1 VKTAAIT
8 LGLSLALAAALAGD
22 AAANDRSS
30 HERVKPTEI
39 KKNGEVVGLRIKLT
53 LRPVDDA
60 RPIVRIGI
68 GPNDPAK
75 YDYSTFREQA
85 SDPKKGY
92 LLHQF
97 PEIELTKAEIGQGKA
112 KQITLEVMY
121 ADAPEL
127 AKWDVTKDV
136 ELISAWGD
144 KTSSVYWHVWGM
156 QSWNAD
162 KASVFK
168 LPAAGKKVSAPRKAA
183 RRVAMLRTSVARKL
197 TARRT
202 TARKLTARRTAARKF
217 TALRTRFRG
226 R

>member
-1 VKTAAIT
+1 MKNAGLVTAIT
-8 LGLSLALAAALAGD
+8 LGLAAASAGD
-22 AAANDRSS
+22 VAASDRSS
-30 HERVKPTEI
+30 HERVKASAI
-39 KKNGEVVGLRIKLT
+39 KKDGAVVGLRLKLT
-53 LRPVDDA
+53 LRPVDAA

-68 GPNDPAK
+68 GPNDSAK

-97 PEIELTKAEIGQGKA
+97 QEIALDAKEIGQGKA
-112 KQITLEVMY
+112 KEITLEVMY
-121 ADAPEL
+121 ADAPQL
-127 AKWDVTKDV
+127 AKWDAKKPV
-136 ELISAWGD
+136 EVITAWGD

-156 QSWNAD
+156 QGWSPD

-168 LPAAGKKVSAPRKAA
+168 LPAAKKVSAPRKAA
-183 RRVAMLRTSVARKL
+183 RRVTSTLRTRATRKL
-197 TARRT
+197 TSARRT
-202 TARKLTARRTAARKF
+202 TARAMTARR

>member
-1 VKTAAIT
+1 MKNAALVTAIT
-8 LGLSLALAAALAGD
+8 LGLAAASAVD
-22 AAANDRSS
+22 VAASDRSS
-30 HERVKPTEI
+30 HERVKASAI
-39 KKNGEVVGLRIKLT
+39 KKDGAVVGLRLKLT
-53 LRPVDDA
+53 LRPVDAA

-68 GPNDPAK
+68 GPNDSAK

-97 PEIELTKAEIGQGKA
+97 QEIALDAKEIGQGKA
-112 KQITLEVMY
+112 KEITLEVMY
-121 ADAPEL
+121 ADAPQL
-127 AKWDVTKDV
+127 AKWDAKKPV
-136 ELISAWGD
+136 EVITAWGD

-156 QSWNAD
+156 QGWSPD

-168 LPAAGKKVSAPRKAA
+168 LPAAKKVSAPRKAA
-183 RRVAMLRTSVARKL
+183 RRVTSTLRTRATRKL
-197 TARRT
+197 TSARRT
-202 TARKLTARRTAARKF
+202 TARAMTARR

>member
-1 VKTAAIT
+1 MKNAALVTAIT
-8 LGLSLALAAALAGD
+8 LGLAAASAGD
-22 AAANDRSS
+22 VAASDRSS
-30 HERVKPTEI
+30 HERVKASAI
-39 KKNGEVVGLRIKLT
+39 KKDGAVVGLRLKLT
-53 LRPVDDA
+53 LRPVDAA

-68 GPNDPAK
+68 GPNDSAK

-97 PEIELTKAEIGQGKA
+97 QEIALDAKEIGQGKA
-112 KQITLEVMY
+112 KEITLEVMY
-121 ADAPEL
+121 ADAPQL
-127 AKWDVTKDV
+127 AKWDAKKPV
-136 ELISAWGD
+136 EVITAWGD

-156 QSWNAD
+156 QGWSPD

-168 LPAAGKKVSAPRKAA
+168 LPAAKKVSAPRKAA
-183 RRVAMLRTSVARKL
+183 RRVTSTLRTRATRKL
-197 TARRT
+197 TSARRT
-202 TARKLTARRTAARKF
+202 TARAMTARR

>member
-1 VKTAAIT
+1 VKNAALVTAIT
-8 LGLSLALAAALAGD
+8 LGLAAAAGD
-22 AAANDRSS
+22 AAASDRSS
-30 HERVKPTEI
+30 HERVKASAI
-39 KKNGEVVGLRIKLT
+39 KKDGAVVGLRLKLT
-53 LRPVDDA
+53 LRPVDAA

-68 GPNDPAK
+68 GPNDSAK

-97 PEIELTKAEIGQGKA
+97 QEIALDAKEIGQGKA
-112 KQITLEVMY
+112 KEVTLEVMY

-127 AKWDVTKDV
+127 AKWDAKKPV
-136 ELISAWGD
+136 EVITAWGD

-156 QSWNAD
+156 QGWSPD

-168 LPAAGKKVSAPRKAA
+168 LPAAKKASAPRKAA
-183 RRVAMLRTSVARKL
+183 RRVASALRNR
-197 TARRT
+197 
-202 TARKLTARRTAARKF
+202 TARKLTTARRATARAMTARR